1 MKNNLVNKYMEIKFE
16 PKKDCWQKDIK
27 ITVNN
32 IFAVAEFTC
41 QKDTLKLARK
51 ELREYIKGLEIAFE
65 KEAERVKKFNDLK
78 LEKTK
83 L

>member
-1 MKNNLVNKYMEIKFE
+1 MEIKLE
-16 PKKDCWQKDIK
+16 PKKGRHDNDWK
-27 ITVNN
+27 ISVNN
-32 IFAVAEFTC
+32 IFAVAELSC

-51 ELREYIKGLEIAFE
+51 ELREYIKGLNITFE
-65 KEAERVKKFNDLK
+65 KEVERLKKFNDLK